1 MYPNPSEGIRENKVK
16 KIIFALPRKILGLI
30 LILMI
35 LYNVINTVYGIFNK
49 KLELQIG
56 ETKIYVAE
64 DKTMLPTIKPND
76 LILAKQCTP
85 EDLNL
90 EDIII
95 FDENGII
102 KVQRITKIQGLGEKS
117 NYTTKGDNNYYNNNV
132 IIKYE
137 QIKGKF
143 VKRIPSLGLVIKI
156 LESKVTTIF
165 IVIILILLFLF
176 NRDMKMKSIKRR
188 KNKKIDQLRRAK

>member
-1 MYPNPSEGIRENKVK
+1 MRIRENKVK

-102 KVQRITKIQGLGEKS
+102 KVQRITKIQGLGEKT

-176 NRDMKMKSIKRR
+176 NRDMKIKSIKRR

>member
-1 MYPNPSEGIRENKVK
+1 MRIRENRVK

-102 KVQRITKIQGLGEKS
+102 KVQRITKIQGLGEKT
-117 NYTTKGDNNYYNNNV
+117 NYTTKGDNNYNNNNV

>member
-1 MYPNPSEGIRENKVK
+1 LRIRENKVK

>member
-1 MYPNPSEGIRENKVK
+1 MRIRENKVK

-188 KNKKIDQLRRAK
+188 KNKKLDQLRRAK

>member
-1 MYPNPSEGIRENKVK
+1 MRIRENKVK

-64 DKTMLPTIKPND
+64 DKTMLPSIKPND

-102 KVQRITKIQGLGEKS
+102 KVQRITKIQGLGEKT

-143 VKRIPSLGLVIKI
+143 VKRIPLLGFIIKI

>member
-1 MYPNPSEGIRENKVK
+1 MRIRENRVK

-35 LYNVINTVYGIFNK
+35 LYNVINTAYGIFNK

>member
-1 MYPNPSEGIRENKVK
+1 MRIRENRVK

-143 VKRIPSLGLVIKI
+143 VKRIPLLGFIIKI

>member
-1 MYPNPSEGIRENKVK
+1 MRIRENKVK

-49 KLELQIG
+49 KLELQIC

>member
-1 MYPNPSEGIRENKVK
+1 MRIRENRVK

-188 KNKKIDQLRRAK
+188 KNKKIDQLRRAQ

>member
-1 MYPNPSEGIRENKVK
+1 MRIRENRVK

-102 KVQRITKIQGLGEKS
+102 KVQRITKIQGLGEKT

-143 VKRIPSLGLVIKI
+143 VKRIPLVGFIIKI

>member
-1 MYPNPSEGIRENKVK
+1 MRIRENKVK

-64 DKTMLPTIKPND
+64 DKTMLPTIKPNY

>member
-1 MYPNPSEGIRENKVK
+1 MRIRENKVK

-56 ETKIYVAE
+56 KTKIYVAE

-102 KVQRITKIQGLGEKS
+102 KVQRITKIQGLGKKT

-176 NRDMKMKSIKRR
+176 NRDMKMKRIKRR

>member
-1 MYPNPSEGIRENKVK
+1 MRIRENKIK

>member
-1 MYPNPSEGIRENKVK
+1 MRIRENRVK

-56 ETKIYVAE
+56 KTKIYVAE

-102 KVQRITKIQGLGEKS
+102 KVQRITKIQGIGEKS

-143 VKRIPSLGLVIKI
+143 VKRITLVGFIIKI
-156 LESKVTTIF
+156 LE
-165 IVIILILLFLF
+165 
-176 NRDMKMKSIKRR
+176 
-188 KNKKIDQLRRAK
+188 

>member
-1 MYPNPSEGIRENKVK
+1 MRIRENRVK

-35 LYNVINTVYGIFNK
+35 LYNVINTAYGIFNK

-102 KVQRITKIQGLGEKS
+102 KVQRITKIQGLGEKT

-143 VKRIPSLGLVIKI
+143 VKRIPLVGFIIKI

>member
-1 MYPNPSEGIRENKVK
+1 MRIRENKVK
-16 KIIFALPRKILGLI
+16 KIIFALPRKISGLI

>member
-1 MYPNPSEGIRENKVK
+1 MRIRENKVK

-165 IVIILILLFLF
+165 IAIILILLFLF

>member
-1 MYPNPSEGIRENKVK
+1 MRIRENKVK

-143 VKRIPSLGLVIKI
+143 VKRIPLVGFIIKI

>member
-1 MYPNPSEGIRENKVK
+1 MRIRENKVK

-102 KVQRITKIQGLGEKS
+102 KKGLIIRHLVLPNHLQNSKHILKWIKENMPEDTYVSVMAQYFPTYKAKEDELLNRKLTKKEYKEIEKFLYTLDLKNGYIQELGEHEEE
-117 NYTTKGDNNYYNNNV
+117 YVPD
-132 IIKYE
+132 
-137 QIKGKF
+137 F
-143 VKRIPSLGLVIKI
+143 
-156 LESKVTTIF
+156 
-165 IVIILILLFLF
+165 
-176 NRDMKMKSIKRR
+176 
-188 KNKKIDQLRRAK
+188 

>member
-1 MYPNPSEGIRENKVK
+1 MRIRENKVK
-16 KIIFALPRKILGLI
+16 KIIFALTRKILGLI

>member
-1 MYPNPSEGIRENKVK
+1 MRIRENKVK

-143 VKRIPSLGLVIKI
+143 VKKIPSLGLVIKI

>member
-1 MYPNPSEGIRENKVK
+1 MRIRENKVK

-49 KLELQIG
+49 KLEVQIG

-137 QIKGKF
+137 KIKGKF

>member
-1 MYPNPSEGIRENKVK
+1 MRIRENKVK

-35 LYNVINTVYGIFNK
+35 LYNVINTAYGIFNK

-64 DKTMLPTIKPND
+64 DKTMLPTIKLND

-85 EDLNL
+85 EELNL

-102 KVQRITKIQGLGEKS
+102 KVQRITKIQGLGEKT

-143 VKRIPSLGLVIKI
+143 VKRIPLLGFIIKI

>member
-1 MYPNPSEGIRENKVK
+1 MRIRENRVK

-102 KVQRITKIQGLGEKS
+102 KVQRITKIQGLGEKT

-143 VKRIPSLGLVIKI
+143 VKRIPLLGFIIKI

>member
-1 MYPNPSEGIRENKVK
+1 MRIRENKVK

-76 LILAKQCTP
+76 LILAKQCTL

>member
-1 MYPNPSEGIRENKVK
+1 MRIRENKVK

-35 LYNVINTVYGIFNK
+35 LYNIINTVYGIFNK

>member
-1 MYPNPSEGIRENKVK
+1 MRIRENKVK

-64 DKTMLPTIKPND
+64 DKTMLPSIKPND

>member
-1 MYPNPSEGIRENKVK
+1 M
-16 KIIFALPRKILGLI
+16 PRKILGLI

>member
-1 MYPNPSEGIRENKVK
+1 MRIRENRVK

-102 KVQRITKIQGLGEKS
+102 KVQRITKIQGLGEKT

>member
-1 MYPNPSEGIRENKVK
+1 MRIRENRVK

-35 LYNVINTVYGIFNK
+35 LYNVINTAYGIFNK

-102 KVQRITKIQGLGEKS
+102 KVQRITKIQGLGEKT

-143 VKRIPSLGLVIKI
+143 VKRIPLLGFIIKI

>member
-1 MYPNPSEGIRENKVK
+1 MRIRENRVK

-56 ETKIYVAE
+56 KTKIYVAE

-102 KVQRITKIQGLGEKS
+102 KVQRITKIQGLGEKT

-143 VKRIPSLGLVIKI
+143 VKRIPLLGFIIKI

-165 IVIILILLFLF
+165 IVIILILLF

>member
-1 MYPNPSEGIRENKVK
+1 MRIRENKVK

-35 LYNVINTVYGIFNK
+35 LYNVINTAYGIFNK

-143 VKRIPSLGLVIKI
+143 VKRIPLLGFIIKI

>member
-1 MYPNPSEGIRENKVK
+1 MRIRENRVK

-176 NRDMKMKSIKRR
+176 NRDIKMKRIKRR
-188 KNKKIDQLRRAK
+188 KNKKIDQLRRA

>member
-1 MYPNPSEGIRENKVK
+1 MRIRENKVK
-16 KIIFALPRKILGLI
+16 KIIFALPRKRLGLI

-102 KVQRITKIQGLGEKS
+102 KVQRITKIQGLGEKT

-143 VKRIPSLGLVIKI
+143 VKRIPLVGFIIKI

>member
-1 MYPNPSEGIRENKVK
+1 MRIRENKVK

-102 KVQRITKIQGLGEKS
+102 KVQRITKIQGLGEKT

-176 NRDMKMKSIKRR
+176 NRDMKMKNIKRR

>member
-1 MYPNPSEGIRENKVK
+1 MRIRENKVK

-90 EDIII
+90 VDIII
-95 FDENGII
+95 FDEYGII
-102 KVQRITKIQGLGEKS
+102 KVQRITKIQGLGEKT

>member
-1 MYPNPSEGIRENKVK
+1 MRIRENKVK

-102 KVQRITKIQGLGEKS
+102 KVQRITKIQGLGEKT

>member
-1 MYPNPSEGIRENKVK
+1 MRIRENKVK

-176 NRDMKMKSIKRR
+176 NRDMKIKSIKRR

>member
-1 MYPNPSEGIRENKVK
+1 MRIRENKVK

-102 KVQRITKIQGLGEKS
+102 KVQRITKILGLGEKS

-143 VKRIPSLGLVIKI
+143 VKRIPLVGFIIKI